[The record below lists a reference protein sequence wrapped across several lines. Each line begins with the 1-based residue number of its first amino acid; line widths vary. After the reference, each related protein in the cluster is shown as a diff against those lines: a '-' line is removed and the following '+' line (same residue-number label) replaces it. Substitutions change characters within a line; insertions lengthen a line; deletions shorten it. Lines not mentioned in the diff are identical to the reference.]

1 MATALIDKTKRLP
14 GYVTF
19 QDEARF
25 GMLSDPK
32 RCWAPLSYRHT
43 VRKALV
49 REYEVYIFG
58 AIAPK
63 TGQLDYMMGDNMKAE
78 SMSLFLR
85 HVRKN
90 HQNKF
95 IIMVV
100 DGASSHVSDKLVIP
114 ANMALITLPPYSPEL
129 NPAEQIWN
137 ILRRNYFSNNYFSSL
152 KEAMDQAEYGLDELK
167 QDRKSLIS
175 LTNWPWIDSIINC
188 H

>member
-1 MATALIDKTKRLP
+1 MATALIDNTKHLP
-14 GYVTF
+14 VYVTF

-25 GMLSDPK
+25 GRLSDLK
-32 RCWAPLSYRHT
+32 RCWAPLPCRPT

-49 REYEVYIFG
+49 REYRYIFG

-78 SMSLFLR
+78 SISLFLR

-114 ANMALITLPPYSPEL
+114 ANIALITLPPYSTDL

-175 LTNWPWIDSIINC
+175 LTNWPWIDSIINS